1 MKIVQ
6 FVNNLEM
13 GGLERLAVELAYQQ
27 KSAGHKPIIYC
38 LTRRGFFAE
47 EAEAY
52 GIRVVAFEKPS
63 GPSPSTVRKIVEA
76 LRQDRPDVLHT
87 HNHLVHHYGVAA
99 GRFSGVPTI
108 VNTRHRA
115 EVQIQEHGNQFVL
128 TSRSPDRKADL
139 IFRAT
144 LPWTDALV
152 MISESTRQF
161 YIRHRGFPENKTHVI
176 LNGAPLDRFAR
187 LSAKPGAERPK
198 IRFGTAS
205 RMVVEKDHFTLLRA
219 FAETIKSL
227 PDSEL
232 HIAGNGQFHNRIESL
247 ITELK
252 LNDRVFL
259 HGAVSDVPAYL
270 SKLDIFVM
278 SSVSEGLPIIIL
290 EAMAAGLPIVST
302 RAGGIPEAAIEG
314 LNAKFA
320 EPGDASG
327 LAQQMIQMARCQ
339 NLAEIGAH
347 GKVLVAER
355 FQIVQ
360 TWLEYE
366 KLFDRIRVGR
376 SSGRFTHQL
385 QSSHHV

>member
-6 FVNNLEM
+6 FVNNLDM
-13 GGLERLAVELAYQQ
+13 GGLERLAVELACQQ
-27 KSAGHKPIIYC
+27 KAVGHKPIIYC
-38 LTRRGFFAE
+38 LTHRGFFAD
-47 EAEAY
+47 EAEAS
-52 GIRVVAFEKPS
+52 GIRVVAFDKPS
-63 GPSPSTVRKIVEA
+63 GPSPSTVRKIVQA
-76 LRQDRPDVLHT
+76 LRQDAPDVLHT

-99 GRFSGVPTI
+99 GRLSGVPAI

-115 EVQIQEHGNQFVL
+115 EAQIQQRGDEFVV
-128 TSRSPDRKADL
+128 TTHSPDKKADL

-161 YIRHRGFPENKTHVI
+161 FIQHRGFPENKTHVI

-187 LSAKPGAERPK
+187 CSAKPGAERPR

-219 FAETIKSL
+219 FAEALKSL
-227 PDSEL
+227 PHAEL
-232 HIAGNGQFHNRIESL
+232 HIAGNGQLHKRIEAL

-252 LNDRVFL
+252 LNQRVFL
-259 HGAVSDVPAYL
+259 HGAVTDVPAYL
-270 SKLDIFVM
+270 SNLDIFVM
-278 SSVSEGLPIIIL
+278 SSVSEGLPIIVL

-302 RAGGIPEAAIEG
+302 RAGGIPEAAVEG

-320 EPGDASG
+320 EPGDARG
-327 LAQQMIQMARCQ
+327 LAQQMVQMAQCQ

-355 FQIVQ
+355 FQIAQ

-366 KLFDRIRVGR
+366 KLFDRVRVGR
-376 SSGRFTHQL
+376 SSAWFTRQH
-385 QSSHHV
+385 QSSQHV

>member
-6 FVNNLEM
+6 FVNNLDM

-27 KSAGHKPIIYC
+27 KSAGHTPMIYC
-38 LTRRGFFAE
+38 LTHRGFFAD
-47 EAEAY
+47 EAEAS
-52 GIRVVAFEKPS
+52 GIRVVAFQKPS
-63 GPSPSTVRKIVEA
+63 GPSPMTVRKIVAA

-99 GRFSGVPTI
+99 GRFSGVPAI

-115 EVQIQEHGNQFVL
+115 EAQIQQHGDEFVV
-128 TSRSPDRKADL
+128 TTQSPDKKADL

-161 YIRHRGFPENKTHVI
+161 FVRHRGFPERKTHVI
-176 LNGAPLDRFAR
+176 LNGAPLHRFAR
-187 LSAKPGAERPK
+187 FSAKPGAERPR

-205 RMVVEKDHFTLLRA
+205 RMVAEKDHFTLLRA
-219 FAETIKSL
+219 FAETVKSL
-227 PDSEL
+227 PSAEL
-232 HIAGNGQFHNRIESL
+232 HIAGEGRLHDRIASL
-247 ITELK
+247 IAELK
-252 LNDRVFL
+252 LNERVFL
-259 HGAVSDVPAYL
+259 HGAVGDVPAFL

-302 RAGGIPEAAIEG
+302 RVGGIPEAAVEG

-320 EPGDASG
+320 DPGDASG
-327 LAQQMIQMARCQ
+327 LAQQMIHMAQCQ
-339 NLAEIGAH
+339 SLAEIGAH

-355 FQIVQ
+355 FQIAQ
-360 TWLEYE
+360 TWLQYE
-366 KLFDRIRVGR
+366 KLFDRVRFGR
-376 SSGRFTHQL
+376 GSAWLTRQL
-385 QSSHHV
+385 QSTHHV